1 MSNFHKDKNKP
12 VIILW
17 WKKKIYKDSQIKIIK
32 WIWEYIEIMDLSLS
46 LPLSLYMYI
55 LKYIDIQI
63 HVVLVQSLSHVWLFV
78 NTWNAAR
85 QPSLSFTSI
94 QSLLKLIPIESVMPS
109 NHLILCCPLLFLPS
123 ILPSIKVD
131 SDALHQVAKVL
142 ELQLQHQS
150 FQWIIR
156 VNFI

>member
-1 MSNFHKDKNKP
+1 MM
-12 VIILW
+12 
-17 WKKKIYKDSQIKIIK
+17 KKGNLQRFTKKIIK

-55 LKYIDIQI
+55 LKYIEIQI
-63 HVVLVQSLSHVWLFV
+63 HVVLVQSLSHVWLFA

-109 NHLILCCPLLFLPS
+109 NHLIFCCPLLLLPS
-123 ILPSIKVD
+123 ILPSVKVD
-131 SDALHQVAKVL
+131 SESALCIRWPKYW
-142 ELQLQHQS
+142 S
-150 FQWIIR
+150 FSFNISPSSE
-156 VNFI
+156 